1 MCLGF
6 VSCGFLVWCLRFSVG
21 WVLIVLVF
29 FVCFTCVLFEFVG
42 CVVGFAVCLW
52 LLFRFGL
59 AVCWLGFIYC
69 WAGRWFVFGWLG
81 CVWLMWFRLVAAWI
95 VCFVGCWFW
104 FSVAGLFWLFD

>member
-6 VSCGFLVWCLRFSVG
+6 VSCRFLVWCLRFSVG
-21 WVLIVLVF
+21 WALIVLVF

-59 AVCWLGFIYC
+59 GCLLAWVYLLLG
-69 WAGRWFVFGWLG
+69 WPLV
-81 CVWLMWFRLVAAWI
+81 CVWLVGLRLVD
-95 VCFVGCWFW
+95 VV
-104 FSVAGLFWLFD
+104 

>member
-21 WVLIVLVF
+21 WALIVLVF

-69 WAGRWFVFGWLG
+69 WLAVGLCLVVLVGL
-81 CVWLMWFRLVAAWI
+81 RLVD
-95 VCFVGCWFW
+95 VV
-104 FSVAGLFWLFD
+104 